1 MRRFVV
7 ALAVATVGLIVVIV
21 VIATRADN
29 ASRAGEVQTPGG
41 FRGNRLPP
49 EIVGSPAPNFRLRDA
64 RGGYVD
70 TRAWRGRPYIVTFL
84 YTNCP
89 DVCPIIG
96 QEIRQAFERLGPSA
110 QDVSAV
116 AVSVDP
122 RGDTAE
128 AVRVWLNRQRLP
140 ANFRYAIGTEG
151 ELKPVWKSYYAAP
164 QIPGDP
170 ESAHTTSIW
179 LIDARGRIRTKYSGG
194 APVAP
199 ADVAH
204 DLRLLLYDRVRSP
217 EIHGKTRDLL
227 PFREG

>member
-1 MRRFVV
+1 MVTDGSDRSRRLLPLIVV
-7 ALAVATVGLIVVIV
+7 LAVAAAGLVVTAV
-21 VIATRADN
+21 LLTNRSDRSAAATARA
-29 ASRAGEVQTPGG
+29 AGG
-41 FRGNRLPP
+41 FRGNQLPP
-49 EIVGSPAPNFRLRDA
+49 EIVGSEAPRFRLRDA

-70 TRAWRGRPYIVTFL
+70 TRALRGRPYIVTFL

-96 QEIRQAFERLGPSA
+96 QELRVALEQLGRNAGSVA
-110 QDVSAV
+110 AV

-122 RGDTAE
+122 RGDTPE
-128 AVRVWLNRQRLP
+128 AVRTWLDRQRLP
-140 ANFRYAIGTEG
+140 TNFHYAIGSES

-164 QIPGDP
+164 QIRGDP
-170 ESAHTTSIW
+170 ESAHSTSIW

-204 DLRLLLYDRVRSP
+204 DLRLLLAER
-217 EIHGKTRDLL
+217 
-227 PFREG
+227 

>member
-1 MRRFVV
+1 VPAGRPRLRPLIVG
-7 ALAVATVGLIVVIV
+7 LAVATVLLVGVVIV
-21 VIATRADN
+21 YATSDGHGSAN
-29 ASRAGEVQTPGG
+29 EAHAPGG
-41 FRGNRLPP
+41 FRGNQLPAG
-49 EIVGSPAPNFRLRDA
+49 IVGRQAPAFRLRDA

-70 TRAWRGRPYIVTFL
+70 TRALRGRPYIVTFL

-96 QEIRQAFERLGPSA
+96 QELRAALGQLGSSA
-110 QDVSAV
+110 SSVAAV

-122 RGDTAE
+122 RGDTAP
-128 AVRVWLNRQRLP
+128 AVRVWLDRQRLP
-140 ANFRYAIGTEG
+140 ANFHYAIGTES

-199 ADVAH
+199 GDVAH
-204 DLRLLLYDRVRSP
+204 DLRLLLAQR
-217 EIHGKTRDLL
+217 
-227 PFREG
+227 